1 MDNIANALTKI
12 RNALMRKIPTVEIK
26 KNGIIDNLLA
36 IMKREGY
43 IADYK
48 QSQKSPFHFDVELKY
63 TKDGKPV
70 IDGIERV
77 SKGSRRVYVGK
88 EEIPSV
94 FNNYGIAIITT
105 SKGVI
110 TDKEARALGVGGEVV
125 CKIW

>member
-1 MDNIANALTKI
+1 
-12 RNALMRKIPTVEIK
+12 MRKIPTVEIK

-48 QSQKSPFHFDVELKY
+48 QSQKSPYHFDVELKY

-94 FNNYGIAIITT
+94 FNNYGVA
-105 SKGVI
+105 SSRHRK
-110 TDKEARALGVGGEVV
+110 A
-125 CKIW
+125 